1 MPVKFVHWLRW
12 EIRATSYFDE
22 TMSLVERKVLT
33 DAHGYR
39 EVALDY
45 RIARAAMLDTRGVSA
60 RTGRIAC
67 PGLDASRSDHAY
79 GQVALPGTKAK
90 DLKAWSD
97 ALGVNSLGI
106 KTVAYLSGPFWGTPL
121 AFLRGHFDDREVN
134 TGFLRS
140 LKRGTNTGIL
150 TSGTFNQ
157 EALNALVWAARP
169 DLKGMAMTSAWL
181 YSEQS
186 SSQYLD
192 MSMLPAIRAH
202 NARNADQKFGWLAR
216 TIGLFL
222 STFEVRSLLL
232 GTLAQPV
239 VLDPRDPS
247 KTVNAIHLRD
257 VHDLYKYGIMP
268 AAAEERLNVA
278 GLLTFPPVHSGSAG
292 FRNSSPPTS

>member
-1 MPVKFVHWLRW
+1 
-12 EIRATSYFDE
+12 
-22 TMSLVERKVLT
+22 MSLVERKILT

-45 RIARAAMLDTRGVSA
+45 RIARAEMLDKRGVSA

-106 KTVAYLSGPFWGTPL
+106 KTVAYLSGPFWDTPL

-169 DLKGMAMTSAWL
+169 DLKGTAMTSAWL

-268 AAAEERLNVA
+268 AAAEERLNLA
-278 GLLTFPPVHSGSAG
+278 GLLTFPPVHSYRAG
-292 FRNSSPPTS
+292 A

>member
-1 MPVKFVHWLRW
+1 M
-12 EIRATSYFDE
+12 ATS
-22 TMSLVERKVLT
+22 LVKRKVLT

-45 RIARAAMLDTRGVSA
+45 RIARAAMLDARGASA

-67 PGLDASRSDHAY
+67 PGLDASRSELAY
-79 GQVALPGTKAK
+79 GKFALPGTKAK
-90 DLKAWSD
+90 DLEAWSD
-97 ALGVNSLGI
+97 ALGVNSRGI

-121 AFLRGHFDDREVN
+121 AFLRGQFDDREVN

-140 LKRGTNTGIL
+140 LKRRTNTGVL
-150 TSGTFNQ
+150 SRGAFNQ

-169 DLKGMAMTSAWL
+169 DLKGIAMTGAWL

-186 SSQYLD
+186 SNQYLD

-202 NARNADQKFGWLAR
+202 NARNADQKFGRLAR
-216 TIGLFL
+216 AVGLFL

-239 VLDPRDPS
+239 ALDPRDPS

-257 VHDLYKYGIMP
+257 VHDLYKYGILP
-268 AAAEERLNVA
+268 AVAEERLNVA
-278 GLLTFPPVHSGSAG
+278 GLLTFPPVHSLAG
-292 FRNSSPPTS
+292 ALVT